1 MSSEQSLSPSDFDL
15 EQDEYELDSRQRE
28 VLGAMSEDYD
38 VTYSFQG
45 LRRKLGFHQEMLS
58 RTLDRLEDQEL
69 VQRTRDGYRL
79 SPRSHATQFGYDAV
93 TRTFETKV
101 VTAYLPA
108 EVDFTIM
115 LGKTRG
121 RWFKEFRW
129 LGYSMGRDGLSLNW
143 ITDDG
148 RIQLRARV
156 HHQTLVI
163 SALYANRSEHERA
176 TKAAFDLFDF
186 VSRASGGILEPG
198 PSTVLN

>member
-1 MSSEQSLSPSDFDL
+1 MSSEQSLSASDFDL

-28 VLGAMSEDYD
+28 VLGAMSQDTGA
-38 VTYSFQG
+38 TYSFQG
-45 LRRKLGFHQEMLS
+45 LRRKLGLHQEMLS

-69 VQRTRDGYRL
+69 VQRTQDGYRL
-79 SPRSHATQFGYDAV
+79 SPRSQATQFGYDVV

-101 VTAYLPA
+101 VTAYLPTK
-108 EVDFTIM
+108 VDFTVM
-115 LGKTRG
+115 LGKMRG

-163 SALYANRSEHERA
+163 SALYGNRAEHERA

-186 VSRASGGILEPG
+186 VSRASGEMLEPA
-198 PSTVLN
+198 PSAVLN